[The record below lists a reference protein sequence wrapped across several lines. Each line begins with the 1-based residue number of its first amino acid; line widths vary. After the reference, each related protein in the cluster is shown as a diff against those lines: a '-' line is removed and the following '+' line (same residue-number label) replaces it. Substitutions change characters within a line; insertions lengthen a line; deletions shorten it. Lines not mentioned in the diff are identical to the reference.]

1 MSIKEIREAALKAD
15 NKTQKALDHKS
26 KFTDEQLLL
35 LSERV
40 EFAIKNICRLVKS
53 KPSETHSW
61 QYYIG
66 NATWANEK
74 LESYILLCNGK
85 LLDMGYSEEL
95 VAVLSS
101 FSEHGNPNAYCAPED
116 LTRHYVVFKEV

>member
-40 EFAIKNICRLVKS
+40 EFAINNICRLVK
-53 KPSETHSW
+53 
-61 QYYIG
+61 
-66 NATWANEK
+66 
-74 LESYILLCNGK
+74 ILLK
-85 LLDMGYSEEL
+85 GYNMNNNVTNIL
-95 VAVLSS
+95 
-101 FSEHGNPNAYCAPED
+101 F
-116 LTRHYVVFKEV
+116 F